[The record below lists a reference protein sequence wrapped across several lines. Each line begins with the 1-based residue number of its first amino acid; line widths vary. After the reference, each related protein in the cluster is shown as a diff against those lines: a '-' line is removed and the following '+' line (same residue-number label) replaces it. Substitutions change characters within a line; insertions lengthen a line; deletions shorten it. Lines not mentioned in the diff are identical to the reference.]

1 MKTAVLMALGAVIF
15 GSARAAFVIDMG
27 PGTLPNTENILLNNQ
42 GLLNQGPLVQGITET
57 SLIIVDYFGA
67 GEDLIAGK
75 ARVSALDGM
84 MTTLSITP
92 NDPALGFREY
102 QFSLTAFAEG
112 PAMID
117 LYTNGGLIQSATFD
131 IAARGPNFIK
141 IYSTAK
147 ETADVI
153 TISMAAGFTDIRQ
166 NRAFITPD
174 FVPEPATLVCVGVG
188 VAMLLRR
195 RR

>member
-1 MKTAVLMALGAVIF
+1 MKTAVLAALGVVTF
-15 GSARAAFVIDMG
+15 GSARAAFVIEMG

-42 GLLNQGPLVQGITET
+42 GLLAQGLVVQGITE
-57 SLIIVDYFGA
+57 SSKIIVDYFGA
-67 GEDLIAGK
+67 GEDLVAGK
-75 ARVSALDGM
+75 ARVSAMDGM
-84 MTTLSITP
+84 MTALSITP

-102 QFSLTAFAEG
+102 QFNLSAFAAG

-117 LYTNGGLIQSATFD
+117 LYTGGSLVQSETFD

-141 IYSTAK
+141 IYSTEK

-153 TISMAAGFTDIRQ
+153 TISMSTGFTDIRQ
-166 NRAFITPD
+166 NRAFMVPD
-174 FVPEPATLVCVGVG
+174 AVPEPATLVILGI
-188 VAMLLRR
+188 ALATLRR